1 MRRSSGA
8 QPQLIGPV
16 AEEADTGQPAADHGG
31 WFMFV
36 FGSHTDPS
44 RTSSGASASPNGLLG
59 TALCA
64 LARVIELA
72 ILPGV

>member
-8 QPQLIGPV
+8 QPQVIGPV
-16 AEEADTGQPAADHGG
+16 AEEADTSQPAADHGG

-36 FGSHTDPS
+36 FGSHTDPP

-59 TALCA
+59 TAQCA
-64 LARVIELA
+64 TSPVLLMC
-72 ILPGV
+72 PP